1 MVRLLRKVE
10 IVAPYSPQDHLLDP
24 AEIDEVIFEGE
35 PDPIDEGLGG
45 VVSKELVQPPN
56 GADSPAAVSLLEAI
70 DEMTQ
75 DFVLGS
81 KVALLGARF
90 AASPLVV
97 KLSMLGLSD
106 ALTSSRRLLHVFA
119 ERDVPIEDAEAIER
133 LVDAEP
139 PANQLLWVGD
149 RVPVGMERDVAL
161 DIDVPLVSV
170 VDVRDMGRRRS
181 ESRLLGNPEG
191 SRCRSKMAP
200 KG

>member
-1 MVRLLRKVE
+1 
-10 IVAPYSPQDHLLDP
+10 
-24 AEIDEVIFEGE
+24 
-35 PDPIDEGLGG
+35 
-45 VVSKELVQPPN
+45 
-56 GADSPAAVSLLEAI
+56 
-70 DEMTQ
+70 MTQ